1 MVTPSVDKVLATA
14 PPDMLYHYT
23 SSTGLIRIAE
33 SKKLWATNIL
43 YLNDSRELD
52 HAMDYA

>member
-14 PPDMLYHYT
+14 PPEMLYHYT

-33 SKKLWATNIL
+33 SKELWATNIL